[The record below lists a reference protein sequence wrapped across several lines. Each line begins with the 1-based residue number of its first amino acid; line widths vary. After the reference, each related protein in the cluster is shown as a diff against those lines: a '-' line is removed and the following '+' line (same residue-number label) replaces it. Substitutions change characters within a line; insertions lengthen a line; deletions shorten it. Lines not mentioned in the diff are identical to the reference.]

1 MMITHNKSGVSS
13 QECVG
18 IPMKLLPTILQSKD
32 RPKIQ
37 DPEKIQDTYDMAT
50 KEDTRCIANEATLLL
65 TKKVRWK
72 DNAET
77 IMATKKQRNV

>member
-1 MMITHNKSGVSS
+1 MTHIKPGISS

-18 IPMKLLPTILQSKD
+18 VHPKLPPTILWSKD

-37 DPEKIQDTYDMAT
+37 DPEKIQDTYDMVT
-50 KEDTRCIANEATLLL
+50 KEDTRGMANEATLLS

-72 DNAET
+72 DNAT
-77 IMATKKQRNV
+77 ATKKDRDV